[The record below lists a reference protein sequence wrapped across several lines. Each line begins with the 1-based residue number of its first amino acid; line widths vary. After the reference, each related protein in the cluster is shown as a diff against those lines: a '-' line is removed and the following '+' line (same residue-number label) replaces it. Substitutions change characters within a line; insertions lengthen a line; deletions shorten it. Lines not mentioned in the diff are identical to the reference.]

1 MHISVFF
8 RKLCPLISQIHLL
21 ISMKLKFTIVLCF
34 LFASIGNLFAQNLEV
49 SGVVK
54 DDKGEPLLGVFVL
67 IKGTQRGAS
76 TDLDG
81 HYTLHTKVGDV
92 LLFSFLGMKS
102 VEKKVTANSKV
113 LNITMVEDVQELEG
127 TVVMGYSGKKV
138 ASRTVAS
145 VATVQG
151 KEFAQT
157 PNANAI
163 DALQGKVAGMVV
175 TTESGKPG
183 AGSSVL
189 IHGLNT
195 YFSVFDSTIVSEPLY
210 VVDGATV
217 SGNIMT
223 MYNPND
229 IESVTVLK
237 DAASTSIYG
246 ARAANGVILIT
257 TKKGKRN
264 ERTNVTIS
272 HQLGFSIPTNVM
284 NKFFDNMV
292 TPREYMDFWIKKE
305 PRAITSLGR
314 RLGYTEMTPEAIAD
328 RILAENPHNTR
339 WDKVFFHGYA
349 PVSRTD
355 ISLSGGSLNTSYYLS
370 FGYLDQQGMKTR
382 SAYQR
387 YTLNANIDTQVAE
400 WLKAGISVSLGHSSS
415 ESVAGDASTDILS
428 LPIYSPTDNKGK
440 RKDYIFSILG
450 VEQGFYHPDYLAE
463 KRPGDS
469 YGENIMPI
477 GYLQIEP
484 IKNLTFKTQ
493 LGIQYNIG
501 EGYNRNLPSF
511 VEYRGT
517 GETVSSASRNI
528 NKNLQRTYT
537 NLLEYKWNIA
547 NLHNF
552 DFLLGQESLESV
564 GRSFSGRS
572 LGQPSDGLMM
582 LSLGTQQLELKD
594 SQEESGFNSYFGR
607 VEYSYKNRY
616 FLDLSARRDGSS
628 AFGANNRYANFWAF
642 GAMWKLKEE
651 AFLKQVDWLTSLD
664 LRFSTGLSGNSSIGQ
679 YNNRTLISPSNNYR
693 ERPGYFLSS
702 LGNPDIMW
710 EEQQKTTLGL
720 NVSIV
725 KGTNL
730 NVEVYERNTYK
741 TLGRG
746 YINSASGFT
755 FISDNIGNMQNRGID
770 ITFSTIAYRSQNND
784 WNIRPYFNMN
794 YNQQKVKSLH
804 LNKEFFA
811 NSFNYA
817 GYKLNDELQ
826 WAMPIFK
833 GLDKNGYAQWYLP
846 KENYM
851 EQQTDD
857 SKVTYQY
864 DPKKLMQNTNKKMFA
879 PVNGG
884 FGLTATYRNVSLDL
898 AFSYSLGKWMINEDR
913 YYTLNPGVFGT
924 KNFSQELLN
933 YWKQEGDDTEIPALN
948 SSRFMEK
955 DTRLLENASYMRLKS
970 LGLSYSLPQQAIED
984 MRFFTGVRLYAS
996 ARNLFTITKYTG
1008 ADPEFANTISRG
1020 GYPPTRQFTIGVE
1033 LKF

>member
-1 MHISVFF
+1 MNILKRFCLWILCLLPLLAGAQSVD
-8 RKLCPLISQIHLL
+8 LQG
-21 ISMKLKFTIVLCF
+21 T
-34 LFASIGNLFAQNLEV
+34 
-49 SGVVK
+49 VK
-54 DDKGEPLLGVFVL
+54 DTKGEPLLGVFILV
-67 IKGTQRGAS
+67 KGTQRGAT
-76 TDLDG
+76 TDFDG
-81 HYTLHTKVGDV
+81 NYSLQANVGDV
-92 LLFSFLGMKS
+92 LKFSFLGLKT
-102 VEKKVTANSKV
+102 VEKKVAAGVTHI
-113 LNITMVEDVQELEG
+113 NITMEDDVQELEG
-127 TVVMGYSGKKV
+127 TVVTGYGGKKI

-175 TTESGKPG
+175 TTESGRPG

-195 YFSVFDSTIVSEPLY
+195 YFSVFDPKIVSEPLY

-217 SGNIMT
+217 SGDIMT

-314 RLGYTEMTPEAIAD
+314 RLGYTETTPEAITD

-387 YTLNANIDTQVAE
+387 YTQVAE
-400 WLKAGISVSLGHSSS
+400 WLKAGISVSLGHSSA

-811 NSFNYA
+811 NSFNNA
-817 GYKLNDELQ
+817 GYKLNEELQ

-924 KNFSQELLN
+924 KNFSRELLN
-933 YWKQEGDDTEIPALN
+933 YWKQEGDDTEIPAIN